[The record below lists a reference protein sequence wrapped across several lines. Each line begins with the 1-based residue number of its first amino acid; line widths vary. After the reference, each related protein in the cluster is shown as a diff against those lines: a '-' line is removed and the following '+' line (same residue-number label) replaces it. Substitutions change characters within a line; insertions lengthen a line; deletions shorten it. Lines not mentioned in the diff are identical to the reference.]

1 MTNGLPDQD
10 ALARVFADPN
20 CFSFQEMFPGGFQPV
35 FGGERTDA
43 SLVGGVR
50 GYTAS
55 GTIWDVSVSAGSSEA
70 DFFLYDSVNASLG
83 PDTPTAFDPGFYA
96 QEEVSANFDVARNLS
111 ERLHLAAGLE
121 WRNEGFEIGLGE
133 PDSWRI
139 GPYAQQSAS
148 SPTTSRPAR
157 RASTWSRHGSRRLGA
172 GTRRSTSR
180 ST

>member
-55 GTIWDVSVSAGSSEA
+55 GTIWDVSVSAHLVDLEA
-70 DFFLYDSVNASLG
+70 AATLDASTRLVIGGRNALDEAADRNPNPTVIGNLYSTRA
-83 PDTPTAFDPGFYA
+83 PFDINGGFYY
-96 QEEVSANFDVARNLS
+96 ARLQY
-111 ERLHLAAGLE
+111 RWG
-121 WRNEGFEIGLGE
+121 GG
-133 PDSWRI
+133 
-139 GPYAQQSAS
+139 
-148 SPTTSRPAR
+148 
-157 RASTWSRHGSRRLGA
+157 
-172 GTRRSTSR
+172 
-180 ST
+180 